1 MNCAFCNR
9 PKGLG
14 WHAQIRLTSDYA
26 CHCGRAA
33 PTYVPGK
40 KGQTFAHCGETN
52 SNQSVSNFDF
62 TIGRVSFALEANFL
76 FPHVCLAC
84 VDRQT
89 GMITYS
95 ATFDIITSKV

>member
-1 MNCAFCNR
+1 MNCVWCNH
-9 PKGLG
+9 PKEVE
-14 WHAQIRLTSDYA
+14 WHSQIRLTSDYA
-26 CHCGRAA
+26 CHCGRSA
-33 PTYVPGK
+33 PAYVPGK
-40 KGQTFAHCGETN
+40 KGQTFAHCGGAN
-52 SNQSVSNFDF
+52 SNQSVYNLDF
-62 TIGRVSFALEANFL
+62 PTGRVSFALEANFL

>member
-1 MNCAFCNR
+1 MNCAWCNH

-14 WHAQIRLTSDYA
+14 WHSQIRLTSDYT
-26 CHCGRAA
+26 CHCGRSA
-33 PTYVPGK
+33 PPLIPHK
-40 KGQTFAHCGETN
+40 KGETFTYCHGAN
-52 SNQSVSNFDF
+52 STLSAYNFDF
-62 TIGRVSFALEANFL
+62 ATGRVSFALEANFL